1 MKEGQMFLKN
11 QLEILDVKWCNYFN
25 KGLNGKF
32 KLQNSYK
39 ELINGLENYIE
50 IFQIKELT

>member
-50 IFQIKELT
+50 ILQIKELT